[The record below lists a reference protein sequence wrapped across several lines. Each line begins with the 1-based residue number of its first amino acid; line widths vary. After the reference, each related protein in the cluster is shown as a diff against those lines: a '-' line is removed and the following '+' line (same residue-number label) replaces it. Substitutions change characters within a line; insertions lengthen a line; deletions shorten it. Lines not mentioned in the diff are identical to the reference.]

1 MSWTWGHGGR
11 LVNNDSRISGSHLQ
25 GLEVSVAD
33 IIKTTGGMA
42 LKAKFEHVKFEIL
55 VK

>member
-1 MSWTWGHGGR
+1 M
-11 LVNNDSRISGSHLQ
+11 VKNDSQISGSHLR
-25 GLEVSVAD
+25 GLEVLIAD
-33 IIKTTGGMA
+33 ITKTTGRMA

>member
-1 MSWTWGHGGR
+1 M
-11 LVNNDSRISGSHLQ
+11 VKNDSRISDSHLQ

-42 LKAKFEHVKFEIL
+42 LKGMFEHVKFEIL